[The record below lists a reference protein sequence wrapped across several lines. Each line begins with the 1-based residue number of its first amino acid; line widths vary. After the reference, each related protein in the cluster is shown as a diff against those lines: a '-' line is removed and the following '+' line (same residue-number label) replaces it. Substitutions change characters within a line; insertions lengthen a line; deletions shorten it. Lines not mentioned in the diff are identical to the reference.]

1 MLVIIFYGLLLLE
14 ALNASVLLYHTENG
28 NPIQQYDCLF
38 YKSDGA
44 TVKYC
49 IHLNESIELTRNFTS
64 CYNDGRSYTFSQL
77 VELNIT
83 PIEILKWRSSMENVD
98 LYSAFLN
105 GAIIS
110 NRVICNCTLAFTFG
124 KYCEYSFVIT
134 DSFEKEIQAQFG
146 TKSIMYTQL
155 YGDITCYTT
164 LKCNYGLLC
173 LDGRQI
179 CDKTQ
184 QCIDGLDEENCDK
197 LEFNECDNY
206 DEEYRCSNGM
216 CIPSEYFLDGE
227 YDCMDHTDESIIRFG
242 QHCFKSP
249 SFDCDERVCTS
260 RQWSCGDGEC
270 LPSMYRFKF
279 HNLMG
284 QPMYCSSFRDIN
296 YFCEGNSFGLRMW
309 TMSSGQCTNIPEAMD
324 DLNFGQ
330 MSKSD
335 TCLSLV
341 KCALSG
347 GLHKNCPCSSNNC
360 TPIIQRLCNDKLL
373 FYPKRP
379 LIAPY
384 VITLY
389 DFNRSEWTTPT
400 PDVLILTGS
409 LKCPG
414 YHSKSIK
421 PIGIIFERRGAAGG
435 SSFFELLFCSRNEP
449 VVKRN
454 ESIFAPHYDLS
465 CWSNTSKTFNN
476 RPYNFHNLCF
486 ISHECFS
493 TYRMQDGKV
502 DCMAFEDERTYL
514 PQKQTS
520 CSNIEKYRFKCS
532 QEEPK
537 CLLPS
542 ILGNYDTLCENGR
555 DEFIEEINFYLAT
568 LNCSK
573 RNDFSCSLLKSYI
586 KYSSLSLS
594 LLNETSEFSSDSVI
608 LGDSST
614 KYKNIPFQDYCNT
627 IWEKKSHID
636 ELPEFCKNW
645 ICPEDYYQCLTNQC
659 VPIAWVCDG
668 RWDCSDASD
677 EQKLLTIKEF
687 SKHNL
692 RILNLAEMQQKC
704 FLHYRTQPFSM
715 LCNISTE
722 YPCLLA
728 NVSNPYNFTENR
740 PCIKLS
746 KIGDDVSD
754 CYGDLDERNILA
766 NCYGRQKGYDFN
778 CLTIENNLCI
788 TTANLCYSTR
798 CLNEEDYTICSYLTK
813 ACHGDLYFS
822 CINQT
827 CLKDVRCNGKIDC
840 EYGEDEYC
848 DRITII
854 THLDLTYY
862 SINDNTTII
871 KIVISFY
878 FHEQLLDFHQFHV
891 TPTAERGD
899 NYIKHKFS
907 FLYARTDA
915 MIKNKQRRYFNRTD
929 IKQNHPYSIRFEAYE
944 LTRNLTV
951 ELLNVWQ
958 YPIYF
963 DYLPAFRFAKVLR
976 LNQTNDSCVDTNRC
990 GKNGFCHRLTNSN
1003 ETYYCACKSGY
1014 YGVFCEYF
1022 DDRCSSFCSAL
1033 SICKPQNFNKQAL
1046 CICPLNHFGSTCH
1059 LKYNPCDE
1067 LPCLNNG
1074 TCLTV
1079 HNYIN
1084 IFEYKC
1090 LCPRKY
1096 YGKNCELE
1104 KFAVRI
1110 QFNITMTTKL
1120 SNIRAALIHYYDLTP
1135 KIFDLIIKEQQLFN
1149 KIPQISTF
1157 DHDQTLSPL
1166 LSIIR
1171 LYKEEYD
1178 PFMYLLYIRENE
1190 KIINITIDLSKENYC
1205 PHTRLLFELSK
1216 SEFNLSISVS
1226 KYHQLCQSRSILCF
1240 HDDNYFCIC
1249 QANFYR
1255 AACFRYDST
1264 ADRCAHCLLQGRCVQ
1279 GQLKSVSDFLC
1290 VCSRCYY
1297 GHLCQYSTEV
1307 FSFTVDSLI
1316 AHDIISSR
1324 KKISISIYVLISS
1337 LAFLLGFVN
1346 NICSFLTFKQ
1356 PKPREYAAGNY
1367 LLILSIFNQCSLF
1380 ILLVKI
1386 IHTVLNLNGNLFNT
1400 LLNLYMCKII
1410 SYLLS
1415 VLTRINY
1422 WLTSLIT
1429 IHRLGLVLYPTKL
1442 SIKSPKYAFISA
1454 TIVIFVLFVF
1464 HIHELF
1470 FYKLIDDPKQ
1480 ISATLCVPNYTPYQ
1494 WSVYNRVNVMF
1505 HYLVPCTIQII
1516 TIVVL
1521 IIATA
1526 RNKAKINTKHTQQKL
1541 IMNQLN
1547 INKEL
1552 FITPII
1558 ILASALPQAILAFTY
1573 ACKELVEPWQR
1584 YSLLTTY
1591 FLSYS
1596 PQVLGFLLF
1605 VLPSTMYKEEFYKT
1619 KLAQILSIK

>member
-1 MLVIIFYGLLLLE
+1 
-14 ALNASVLLYHTENG
+14 
-28 NPIQQYDCLF
+28 
-38 YKSDGA
+38 
-44 TVKYC
+44 
-49 IHLNESIELTRNFTS
+49 
-64 CYNDGRSYTFSQL
+64 
-77 VELNIT
+77 
-83 PIEILKWRSSMENVD
+83 
-98 LYSAFLN
+98 
-105 GAIIS
+105 
-110 NRVICNCTLAFTFG
+110 
-124 KYCEYSFVIT
+124 
-134 DSFEKEIQAQFG
+134 
-146 TKSIMYTQL
+146 
-155 YGDITCYTT
+155 
-164 LKCNYGLLC
+164 
-173 LDGRQI
+173 
-179 CDKTQ
+179 
-184 QCIDGLDEENCDK
+184 
-197 LEFNECDNY
+197 
-206 DEEYRCSNGM
+206 
-216 CIPSEYFLDGE
+216 
-227 YDCMDHTDESIIRFG
+227 
-242 QHCFKSP
+242 
-249 SFDCDERVCTS
+249 
-260 RQWSCGDGEC
+260 
-270 LPSMYRFKF
+270 
-279 HNLMG
+279 
-284 QPMYCSSFRDIN
+284 
-296 YFCEGNSFGLRMW
+296 MW
-309 TMSSGQCTNIPEAMD
+309 N
-324 DLNFGQ
+324 
-330 MSKSD
+330 
-335 TCLSLV
+335 
-341 KCALSG
+341 
-347 GLHKNCPCSSNNC
+347 
-360 TPIIQRLCNDKLL
+360 
-373 FYPKRP
+373 
-379 LIAPY
+379 
-384 VITLY
+384 
-389 DFNRSEWTTPT
+389 
-400 PDVLILTGS
+400 
-409 LKCPG
+409 
-414 YHSKSIK
+414 
-421 PIGIIFERRGAAGG
+421 
-435 SSFFELLFCSRNEP
+435 
-449 VVKRN
+449 
-454 ESIFAPHYDLS
+454 
-465 CWSNTSKTFNN
+465 
-476 RPYNFHNLCF
+476 
-486 ISHECFS
+486 
-493 TYRMQDGKV
+493 
-502 DCMAFEDERTYL
+502 EDEDKKNYIVFHIL
-514 PQKQTS
+514 IHQK
-520 CSNIEKYRFKCS
+520 I
-532 QEEPK
+532 
-537 CLLPS
+537 
-542 ILGNYDTLCENGR
+542 
-555 DEFIEEINFYLAT
+555 
-568 LNCSK
+568 
-573 RNDFSCSLLKSYI
+573 
-586 KYSSLSLS
+586 
-594 LLNETSEFSSDSVI
+594 V
-608 LGDSST
+608 
-614 KYKNIPFQDYCNT
+614 
-627 IWEKKSHID
+627 
-636 ELPEFCKNW
+636 
-645 ICPEDYYQCLTNQC
+645 LTAF
-659 VPIAWVCDG
+659 VLG

-840 EYGEDEYC
+840 EYGEDEYWC
-848 DRITII
+848 REDIVYRNDKFSHLLNLEKLKHLLYYPPSIPINQSISNTVKNQQHSNYSSILIKKISQICNRGVAIFHYITQKWICFCPSSYYGLYCNFFSDRITII

-1067 LPCLNNG
+1067 LHCLNNG

-1079 HNYIN
+1079 HNYID

-1090 LCPRKY
+1090 LYPRKY

-1297 GHLCQYSTEV
+1297 DHLCQYSTEV

-1324 KKISISIYVLISS
+1324 KKISISLYVLISS

-1605 VLPSTMYKEEFYKT
+1605 VLPSTTYKEEFYKT